1 MRPDS
6 HEAYLA
12 SVDSAVRPRLV
23 AIQARVEA
31 LLPQAQR
38 CIGYS
43 MPAFRTAPGGRIFFY
58 FAAFKKHVGIYPP
71 LRQDVAL
78 AEGLAESMAP
88 YRGEKGNL
96 SFAHTQ
102 PLPIELIGQVALALH
117 RQDAAR
123 GPARR

>member
-6 HEAYLA
+6 HDAYFA
-12 SVDSAVRPRLV
+12 AVSPELRKRLE

-38 CIGYS
+38 CIGYG
-43 MPAFRTAPGGRIFFY
+43 MPAFRTGPGGRIFFY

-71 LRQDVAL
+71 LRQD
-78 AEGLAESMAP
+78 EGLIQTLAP

-96 SFAHTQ
+96 SFAHAQ
-102 PLPIELIGQVALALH
+102 PLPLDLIGQVALALH
-117 RQDAAR
+117 RQDVTR
-123 GPARR
+123 